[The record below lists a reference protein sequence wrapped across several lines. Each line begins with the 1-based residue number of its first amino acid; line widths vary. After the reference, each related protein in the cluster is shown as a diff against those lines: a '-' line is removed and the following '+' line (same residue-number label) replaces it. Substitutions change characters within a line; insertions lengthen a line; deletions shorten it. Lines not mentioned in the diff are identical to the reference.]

1 VPAAD
6 ICARI
11 PVARRMI
18 IYPAIDQQRIL
29 GAPQEDRSSPDEWR
43 VPVNGYRP
51 VLARRGFR
59 LAALIAAAICV
70 LVLAAGA
77 FVLSYPGVR
86 DTALAAGVSAH
97 LARFYPGLFDA
108 VFVVGCA
115 AAVTLRG
122 ARRGYAWLT
131 SLVVAGAVA
140 AADAVHAMSVT
151 VPKRPLEGTV
161 AVVPW
166 AVLLIGLTL
175 LYAMARQALPGRR
188 TAVAEPASVN
198 ANAAAIERPDP
209 PAAPRERAPAP
220 AAVPLSTLLA
230 DPADSASPAKTP
242 VTAGATDSAHQAKT
256 PVTAGARTATAE
268 LAAPEGSVATMPEP
282 ATVRRPPERDDPSDA
297 DAGSVDPSTHFN
309 RLHSSPTPPED

>member
-1 VPAAD
+1 
-6 ICARI
+6 
-11 PVARRMI
+11 M
-18 IYPAIDQQRIL
+18 
-29 GAPQEDRSSPDEWR
+29 
-43 VPVNGYRP
+43 
-51 VLARRGFR
+51 LARRGFR

-86 DTALAAGVSAH
+86 DTALTAGVSAH
-97 LARFYPGLFDA
+97 LARFYPALFDA

-140 AADAVHAMSVT
+140 AADAVHAMSVA

-188 TAVAEPASVN
+188 AAVAEPASVN
-198 ANAAAIERPDP
+198 ANAAAVERPDP
-209 PAAPRERAPAP
+209 PTAPRERAPGP

-230 DPADSASPAKTP
+230 DPGDRPAGRTRPARLRRLLLPAPGPLPRNSPP
-242 VTAGATDSAHQAKT
+242 
-256 PVTAGARTATAE
+256 P
-268 LAAPEGSVATMPEP
+268 GSVATMPEP

-297 DAGSVDPSTHFN
+297 DAGTADPSTHFN
-309 RLHSSPTPPED
+309 RLHSAPTPPGD

>member
-1 VPAAD
+1 
-6 ICARI
+6 
-11 PVARRMI
+11 M
-18 IYPAIDQQRIL
+18 
-29 GAPQEDRSSPDEWR
+29 
-43 VPVNGYRP
+43 NGYRP

-122 ARRGYAWLT
+122 GRRGYAWLT

-166 AVLLIGLTL
+166 AVLLIGLAL

-230 DPADSASPAKTP
+230 DPADPASLAKTPAGAADSASPAKTP
-242 VTAGATDSAHQAKT
+242 VTAD
-256 PVTAGARTATAE
+256 ARTATAE
-268 LAAPEGSVATMPEP
+268 LAAPGGSVATMPEP

-309 RLHSSPTPPED
+309 RLHSSPTPPGD

>member
-1 VPAAD
+1 
-6 ICARI
+6 
-11 PVARRMI
+11 M
-18 IYPAIDQQRIL
+18 
-29 GAPQEDRSSPDEWR
+29 
-43 VPVNGYRP
+43 
-51 VLARRGFR
+51 LARRGFR

-86 DTALAAGVSAH
+86 DTALTAGVSAH
-97 LARFYPGLFDA
+97 LARFYPALFDA

-122 ARRGYAWLT
+122 TRRGYAWLT

-175 LYAMARQALPGRR
+175 LCAMARQALPGRR
-188 TAVAEPASVN
+188 TAVAEPAPVN

-209 PAAPRERAPAP
+209 PAAPRERAPGP

-230 DPADSASPAKTP
+230 DPADPASAAKLADPASP
-242 VTAGATDSAHQAKT
+242 AKT

-268 LAAPEGSVATMPEP
+268 LAAPGGSVATMAEP
-282 ATVRRPPERDDPSDA
+282 VTVRRPPERDDPSDA

-309 RLHSSPTPPED
+309 RLHSSPTPPGD